1 MEKGT
6 ARLLGGDREGFQLQ
20 SRRTHPS
27 LSSTTPLDLSTQ
39 ISSSITISANSDRT
53 SKGETGYKG
62 LDLLPLEISIED
74 VNPRALEPVALGAE
88 MSGRRRREEGERVG
102 LAPSHQRSSKSPRHL
117 SLSLSPPP
125 AAALDAVMKWHIGLG
140 MSPIFAETPLSF
152 RFYFIDPRVR

>member
-117 SLSLSPPP
+117 SLSHASTGGSTRRRNEMAHRTWYDP
-125 AAALDAVMKWHIGLG
+125 HICRN
-140 MSPIFAETPLSF
+140 APLISILL
-152 RFYFIDPRVR
+152 Y